1 MESFFP
7 IVSGRACIE
16 VIGSFCLEGS
26 CPFFLQMPE
35 VIMSEAQ
42 SGAASSTLRPID
54 CLGLDKLAKK
64 NKEKPASG
72 KVTLRAKT
80 VTEGQFRNLTFIRDL
95 APVVIDEPPHLL
107 GENTAPNPSESVLA
121 ALGACLAVGYMANA
135 SQRGIALSEITIEI
149 EGDIDVSAVW
159 GLGDTPD
166 GKVAGFTAVRVKAHL
181 IGNASREELADI
193 VEWANKW
200 SPVANTLR
208 NNVAVTA
215 ALA

>member
-1 MESFFP
+1 MQKSP
-7 IVSGRACIE
+7 SDT
-16 VIGSFCLEGS
+16 
-26 CPFFLQMPE
+26 
-35 VIMSEAQ
+35 
-42 SGAASSTLRPID
+42 ASSTLRPID
-54 CLGLDKLAKK
+54 CFGLDKLAAKGK
-64 NKEKPASG
+64 TNPASG
-72 KVTLRAKT
+72 KVTLKAKT

-135 SQRGIALSEITIEI
+135 SQRGINLTEISVEM

-166 GKVAGFTAVRVKAHL
+166 GKVAGFTSVRVKAHL
-181 IGNASREELADI
+181 VGNATREELADI
-193 VEWANKW
+193 IEKANRW

-208 NNVAVTA
+208 NNVVVTA
-215 ALA
+215 TLAE

>member
-1 MESFFP
+1 
-7 IVSGRACIE
+7 
-16 VIGSFCLEGS
+16 
-26 CPFFLQMPE
+26 
-35 VIMSEAQ
+35 MSETQ
-42 SGAASSTLRPID
+42 SSASSATLRPID

-64 NKEKPASG
+64 GKEQPASG

-80 VTEGQFRNLTFIRDL
+80 VTEGQFRNLTYIRDL

-107 GENTAPNPSESVLA
+107 GQNTAPNPSEAVLA

-135 SQRGIALSEITIEI
+135 SQRGFSLSEITIEI

-166 GKVAGFTAVRVKAHL
+166 NKVAGFTAVRVKAHL
-181 IGNASREELADI
+181 VGDAPREELEDI
-193 VEWANKW
+193 VQWANRW

-215 ALA
+215 SLA

>member
-1 MESFFP
+1 MQQSQSDT
-7 IVSGRACIE
+7 VSA
-16 VIGSFCLEGS
+16 
-26 CPFFLQMPE
+26 
-35 VIMSEAQ
+35 
-42 SGAASSTLRPID
+42 TLRPID
-54 CLGLDKLAKK
+54 CFGLDKLA
-64 NKEKPASG
+64 EKGKANPASG
-72 KVTLRAKT
+72 KVTLKAKT
-80 VTEGQFRNLTFIRDL
+80 VTEGQFRNLTYIRDL

-135 SQRGIALSEITIEI
+135 SQRGITLTEISVEM

-181 IGNASREELADI
+181 VGNATREELADI
-193 VEWANKW
+193 IEKANRW

-208 NNVAVTA
+208 NNVTVTA
-215 ALA
+215 TLAE

>member
-1 MESFFP
+1 
-7 IVSGRACIE
+7 
-16 VIGSFCLEGS
+16 
-26 CPFFLQMPE
+26 
-35 VIMSEAQ
+35 MSETQ
-42 SGAASSTLRPID
+42 PGTASATLRSID
-54 CLGLDKLAKK
+54 CMGLDKLAVRGKT
-64 NKEKPASG
+64 NPESG

-95 APVVIDEPPHLL
+95 QPVVIDEPPHLL

-135 SQRGIALSEITIEI
+135 SQRGISLSEISIEI

-181 IGNASREELADI
+181 AAENASREELADI
-193 VEWANKW
+193 VEKANKW

-208 NNVAVTA
+208 NNVLVTA
-215 ALA
+215 TLA

>member
-1 MESFFP
+1 
-7 IVSGRACIE
+7 
-16 VIGSFCLEGS
+16 
-26 CPFFLQMPE
+26 
-35 VIMSEAQ
+35 MSELQ
-42 SGAASSTLRPID
+42 PGTTVPTSTLRPID
-54 CLGLDKLAKK
+54 CTGLTRLATKGK
-64 NKEKPASG
+64 ANPASG
-72 KVTLRAKT
+72 KVTLKAKT

-135 SQRGIALSEITIEI
+135 SQRGIDLTEISVEI

-159 GLGDTPD
+159 GLGDTPE

-181 IGNASREELADI
+181 VGNASREELADI
-193 VEWANKW
+193 VERANKW

-208 NNVAVTA
+208 NNVLVTA
-215 ALA
+215 TLAE

>member
-1 MESFFP
+1 M
-7 IVSGRACIE
+7 
-16 VIGSFCLEGS
+16 
-26 CPFFLQMPE
+26 E
-35 VIMSEAQ
+35 VIMSESQ
-42 SGAASSTLRPID
+42 PGAASSTLRPID
-54 CLGLDKLAKK
+54 CFGLDKLAKK

-159 GLGDTPD
+159 GLGDTYE

-181 IGNASREELADI
+181 VGNASREELAEI
-193 VEWANKW
+193 IEWANKW

-215 ALA
+215 TLA

>member
-1 MESFFP
+1 
-7 IVSGRACIE
+7 
-16 VIGSFCLEGS
+16 
-26 CPFFLQMPE
+26 
-35 VIMSEAQ
+35 MSEAQ
-42 SGAASSTLRPID
+42 SSAPTLRPID
-54 CLGLDKLAKK
+54 CLGLDKLAQK
-64 NKEKPASG
+64 NKTQPATG
-72 KVTLRAKT
+72 KVTLKAKT

-135 SQRGIALSEITIEI
+135 SQRGINLSEISIEL

-159 GLGDTPD
+159 GLGDTPE

-181 IGNASREELADI
+181 VGDAPREELANI

-215 ALA
+215 TLS

>member
-1 MESFFP
+1 
-7 IVSGRACIE
+7 
-16 VIGSFCLEGS
+16 
-26 CPFFLQMPE
+26 
-35 VIMSEAQ
+35 MSETQ

-64 NKEKPASG
+64 GKEQPASG

-135 SQRGIALSEITIEI
+135 SQRGIALTEITIEI

-181 IGNASREELADI
+181 VGGNASREELADI

-215 ALA
+215 TLA

>member
-1 MESFFP
+1 
-7 IVSGRACIE
+7 
-16 VIGSFCLEGS
+16 
-26 CPFFLQMPE
+26 
-35 VIMSEAQ
+35 MSETQ
-42 SGAASSTLRPID
+42 PSTSSSTLRPID
-54 CLGLDKLAKK
+54 CFGLDKLAQKGK
-64 NKEKPASG
+64 TEPSSG
-72 KVTLRAKT
+72 KVTLKAKT

-135 SQRGIALSEITIEI
+135 SQRGIALSEISIEL

-166 GKVAGFTAVRVKAHL
+166 GKVAGFTAIRVKAHL
-181 IGNASREELADI
+181 EGNASREELADI
-193 VEWANKW
+193 VEWTNKW

-208 NNVAVTA
+208 NNVVVTA
-215 ALA
+215 TLA

>member
-1 MESFFP
+1 
-7 IVSGRACIE
+7 
-16 VIGSFCLEGS
+16 
-26 CPFFLQMPE
+26 
-35 VIMSEAQ
+35 MSETQ
-42 SGAASSTLRPID
+42 PSAASPTLRPID
-54 CLGLDKLAKK
+54 CLGLDKLAQKGK
-64 NKEKPASG
+64 AQPASG
-72 KVTLRAKT
+72 KVTLKAKT

-135 SQRGIALSEITIEI
+135 SQRGINLSEISIEI

-159 GLGDTPD
+159 GLGDTPE
-166 GKVAGFTAVRVKAHL
+166 GKVAGFTAIRVKAHL
-181 IGNASREELADI
+181 VGGNAPREELAEI
-193 VEWANKW
+193 VEWANRW

-215 ALA
+215 TLA

>member
-1 MESFFP
+1 
-7 IVSGRACIE
+7 
-16 VIGSFCLEGS
+16 
-26 CPFFLQMPE
+26 
-35 VIMSEAQ
+35 MSETQ
-42 SGAASSTLRPID
+42 PSTASSTLRPID

-64 NKEKPASG
+64 GKAQPASG

-135 SQRGIALSEITIEI
+135 SQRGIVLSEIS
-149 EGDIDVSAVW
+149 IDVSAVW
-159 GLGDTPD
+159 GLGDTYE
-166 GKVAGFTAVRVKAHL
+166 GKVAGFTAIRVKAHL
-181 IGNASREELADI
+181 VGNAPREELAEI

-215 ALA
+215 SLA

>member
-1 MESFFP
+1 
-7 IVSGRACIE
+7 
-16 VIGSFCLEGS
+16 
-26 CPFFLQMPE
+26 
-35 VIMSEAQ
+35 MSETET
-42 SGAASSTLRPID
+42 STTKSVLRGID
-54 CLGLDKLAKK
+54 CTGLNRLAAKGK
-64 NKEKPASG
+64 SDPASG
-72 KVTLRAKT
+72 KVTLKTKT

-135 SQRGIALSEITIEI
+135 TQRDITLSQISIEI

-159 GLGDTPD
+159 GLGDIPE
-166 GKVAGFTAVRVKAHL
+166 GKVAGFTAIRVKAHL
-181 IGNASREELADI
+181 TGNASREELAEI
-193 VEWANKW
+193 VERANKW

-215 ALA
+215 ELAE